1 MPKPAL
7 EVQPVAARPVLDR
20 WFGKCALVFLSV
32 AMLTLALAP
41 AKQFYLAWAGLV
53 PWLVVVGRAKTNFR
67 AFCWS
72 WLGGTAFFAAN
83 MWWLAYVTL
92 PGMIALLIYLGLYWG
107 FAALGVRTLLG
118 TEDSGQRTEQK
129 TGAVPNSVLSPQS
142 SVLLVATLWTSL
154 EFIRGNLFTG
164 LPWLYLGHTQ
174 SPILAACQIADTFG
188 VYGISFC
195 VAALN
200 AFIFLLIR
208 GHRRT
213 LVAAAS
219 VVACLWIGSCAY
231 GFWRISQTDKITTPG
246 PTVLVV
252 QPNYPQDNSGEKGAP
267 PSELV
272 RFHLAATAAA
282 IEKAGHADLACWSE
296 TMMPALNDYHRK
308 MWHGIKLRDRNDN
321 VAEEDHGIVLDQYLQ
336 QIQSLAASKQLNIL
350 AGGMFMEDLDEA
362 HGVFR
367 DRRNSAYLIRADGAL
382 AAERYDKIHLVP
394 FGEYIPFKH
403 SRWFHWLYTF
413 FNSFSPY
420 DYDYTL
426 TAGPE
431 DRSTVFTITAAST
444 GKSVRLV
451 APICFEDIDARLCA
465 QMFRGDDGSKRADL
479 IVNLTNDGWFKAN
492 ENPQHLQAALFRSIE
507 NRAPTARSVNTGV
520 SALIDPAG
528 RVLGHVP
535 QGTEGTATGALRLD
549 PRYTVYSRYGDW
561 FATLC
566 ALITAAIFLR
576 AFVAWRRTRRRPKA

>member
-1 MPKPAL
+1 MPKPAQ
-7 EVQPVAARPVLDR
+7 EVQPAAAAARPFPDR
-20 WFGKCALVFLSV
+20 RFGKLALLLLSV

-53 PWLVVVGRAKTNFR
+53 PWLLVVARAKTTFR
-67 AFCWS
+67 AFSWS
-72 WLGGTAFFAAN
+72 WLAGTAFFVAN

-92 PGMIALLIYLGLYWG
+92 PGMIALMIYLGLYWAL
-107 FAALGVRTLLG
+107 FAILVRGLEIVNRKSQIENLL
-118 TEDSGQRTEQK
+118 
-129 TGAVPNSVLSPQS
+129 AVLTF
-142 SVLLVATLWTSL
+142 ATLWTGL

-174 SPILAACQIADTFG
+174 SPILAACQIADAFG
-188 VYGISFC
+188 VYGISFT

-200 AFIFLLIR
+200 ALIFLYVR

-213 LVAAAS
+213 LFPAGAL
-219 VVACLWIGSCAY
+219 VACLWIASCAY
-231 GFWRISQTDKITTPG
+231 GFWRLAQTDKVTTAG

-267 PSELV
+267 TSELV

-282 IEKAGHADLACWSE
+282 IEKGGHADLACWSE

-308 MWHGIKLRDRNDN
+308 MWHGIPLRDRHE
-321 VAEEDHGIVLDQYLQ
+321 AIIEEDHGVILDQYLQ

-367 DRRNSAYLIRADGAL
+367 DRRNSAYLIRSDGSL

-394 FGEYIPFKH
+394 FGEYIPFKY

-431 DRSTVFTITAAST
+431 DRSTVFSITAAST
-444 GKSVRLV
+444 GKPVRLV
-451 APICFEDIDARLCA
+451 APICFEDIDSRLCA
-465 QMFRGDDGSKRADL
+465 RMFRGEDGTKRADL

-507 NRAPTARSVNTGV
+507 NRVPTVRSVNTGI
-520 SALIDPAG
+520 SALIDSAG
-528 RVLGHVP
+528 RVLGQLP
-535 QGTEGTATGALRLD
+535 QGTEGTAAGPLPLD
-549 PRYTVYSRYGDW
+549 PRYTIYSRYGDW
-561 FATLC
+561 FAGFCT
-566 ALITAAIFLR
+566 LITAAIVLR
-576 AFVAWRRTRRRPKA
+576 AFISWRRTRRRPKT